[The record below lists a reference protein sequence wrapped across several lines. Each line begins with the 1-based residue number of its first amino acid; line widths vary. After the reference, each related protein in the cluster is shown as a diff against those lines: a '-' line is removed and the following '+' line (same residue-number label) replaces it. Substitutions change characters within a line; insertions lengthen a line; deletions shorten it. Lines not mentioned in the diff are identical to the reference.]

1 MKKIRLSTPGEIMLE
16 ELIKPLGLTQ
26 YRVAKDC
33 RIPHPTLNRII
44 KNGGSISIENAMRL
58 GRYFGNSSEFW
69 INLQKDYDLRMAKDK
84 LKVIEREV
92 QPLKRAA

>member
-1 MKKIRLSTPGEIMLE
+1 MRKIKLSTPGEILLE

-33 RIPHPTLNRII
+33 RIPHPTMNRII
-44 KNGGSISIENAMRL
+44 KGGSISIENAMRL
-58 GRYFGNSSEFW
+58 GRYFGNSFEFW

-84 LKVIEREV
+84 LKAIEREV